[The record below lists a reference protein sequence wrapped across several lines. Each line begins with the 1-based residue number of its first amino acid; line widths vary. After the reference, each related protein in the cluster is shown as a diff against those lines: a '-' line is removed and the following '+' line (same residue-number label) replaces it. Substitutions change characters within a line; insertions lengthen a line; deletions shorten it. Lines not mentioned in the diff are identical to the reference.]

1 LAADIQVII
10 GEARTQK
17 SAGLTTE
24 SLQAVETHR
33 AVFDRVRIA
42 TPRATPVNIFVYH
55 YPVPAEASRISYADI
70 RMDQGAFDYD
80 RIIEHCLIAALSRGS
95 DEHVY
100 LVTSPE
106 FGRQFRHP
114 RLAVVELAVDPI
126 APMYERVRAMA
137 AYMRSTAFDADTVFL
152 DGDAF
157 ANRSLRPVFQC
168 PFDVA
173 VTYRGDAGLM
183 PINEGVI
190 FAQHTRREAAAAFF
204 DSYVATYDRLIGH
217 PPIVA
222 HYGDIRRWRGG
233 QLSLNALTCPLGAAS
248 EVDEAEVFGA
258 QVRYLP
264 CHGFN
269 FSMEA
274 GQKYSAEELDTKY
287 VLHLKGP
294 RKSFLDSIAKYQLSR
309 IQDRASVRSGETQR
323 IPQAI

>member
-1 LAADIQVII
+1 MATDISVII
-10 GEARTQK
+10 GEARTQR
-17 SAGLTTE
+17 SASLSVD

-42 TPRATPVNIFVYH
+42 APRTNAINIFVYH
-55 YPVPAEASRISYADI
+55 YPVPPEASRISYADI
-70 RMDQGAFDYD
+70 RMDQGAFDYV
-80 RIIEHCLIAALSRGS
+80 RIIEHCLIAALSRG
-95 DEHVY
+95 DDANVY

-106 FGRQFRHP
+106 FGRQFQHP
-114 RLAVVELAVDPI
+114 RLAIVPLDVDPV

-137 AYMRSTAFDADTVFL
+137 AYVRSAAFDADTAFL

-157 ANRSLRPVFQC
+157 ANRTLRPVFQC

-183 PINEGVI
+183 PVNEGVI
-190 FAQHTRREAAAAFF
+190 FARSARSEAARAFF
-204 DSYVATYDRLIGH
+204 DSYVATYDKLTDH

-233 QLSLNALTCPLGAAS
+233 QLTLNALSCPFGIPA
-248 EVDEAEVFGA
+248 EVDESEVFGA
-258 QVRYLP
+258 NVRYLP

-274 GQKYSAEELDTKY
+274 GQKYTVDELDAKY

-294 RKSFLDSIAKYQLSR
+294 RKQFLDGIAKYQLSR
-309 IQDRASVRSGETQR
+309 IRDRAAVRVGTSEPV
-323 IPQAI
+323 PQAI

>member
-10 GEARTQK
+10 GEARTQATAAL
-17 SAGLTTE
+17 SAD
-24 SLQAVETHR
+24 SLQALEKHR
-33 AVFDRVRIA
+33 AVFDRARIA
-42 TPRATPVNIFVYH
+42 TPRANPVNVFVYH
-55 YPVPAEASRISYADI
+55 YPVPAEASKISYADI

-80 RIIEHCLIAALSRGS
+80 KIIEHCLVAALSRGA
-95 DEHVY
+95 DVHVY
-100 LVTSPE
+100 LVTSAE

-114 RLAVVELAVDPI
+114 RLAVVALDVDPV

-137 AYMRSTAFDADTVFL
+137 AYMRSSAFDADTAFL

-157 ANRSLRPVFQC
+157 ANRSLKPVFQC

-190 FAQHTRREAAAAFF
+190 FAAHARPAAASAFF
-204 DSYVATYDRLIGH
+204 DSYVATYDKLIGH

-233 QLSLNALTCPLGAAS
+233 QLTLNALTCPLGVPS
-248 EVDEAEVFGA
+248 EIDAAEVFGA
-258 QVRYLP
+258 HVRYLP

-269 FSMEA
+269 FSMEG

-294 RKSFLDSIAKYQLSR
+294 RKSFLDAIAKFQLSR
-309 IQDRASVRSGETQR
+309 MGAERVSVREQQ
-323 IPQAI
+323 IPQAV